1 MKIERFEDL
10 DIWKEARA
18 LSKQIFVLTNNKPF
32 SNDYRFRDQLRAA
45 GGSIMDNVAEG
56 FGRGGNKEFL
66 CFLSFAKGSAA
77 EVRSQSYRAF
87 DFEYIDQ
94 ETLNDLLERT
104 DKISRKTSNFMR
116 YLKSSSIKGYRFNN

>member
-18 LSKQIFVLTNNKPF
+18 LSKQIFVLTSNKPF

-66 CFLSFAKGSAA
+66 CFLSFAKGSTA

-87 DFEYIDQ
+87 DFDYIDQ

-104 DKISRKTSNFMR
+104 DKISRKTSSFMR
-116 YLKSSSIKGYRFNN
+116 YLKSSSNKGYRFNN